1 MEKQEKSDLSLFL
14 TLGILQGTVSLA
26 VLVLQTHGIVLPVSS
41 IVLDTEGTVPVLM
54 RHCCVLRIKNIDDSA
69 GICVKN

>member
-1 MEKQEKSDLSLFL
+1 M
-14 TLGILQGTVSLA
+14 SLA
-26 VLVLQTHGIVLPVSS
+26 VLVLQTHGTVFPISS